1 MRATWGVRLSHSPW
15 NSGPSDF
22 ALHFRQFAE
31 HGAEDVGAI
40 REVACAEAVADL
52 LGFERGHKAKVLR
65 EFRGDGGTSRGDQL
79 VRFVDLPE
87 RDAAEDLECRG
98 GGDGESAVRALH
110 GTVSI
115 VQAAA
120 KDFLH
125 AECFNPH
132 AGQDDVG
139 DAIEGADFVEMDCLG
154 CLTVD
159 FAFGHCDAVKDRD
172 GPLFHEVGEFTAFDH
187 RADFGVGATLLMVV
201 MMTML
206 MLVPVVIVIMVM
218 IRMRVIV
225 FLMLMIVVVVA
236 AVPMFS
242 MLVFVMVLMLVAVF
256 MRVLVGVRMPVF
268 VAVTV
273 FLFLIVVMPAAVA
286 VVMFR
291 VRGAAMDVELHAL
304 DILPLGAV
312 VVHVK
317 VSEVQLAQFPFQRA
331 GFHAEVDQGTDHHV
345 AADSG
350 NAVEVESFHAGKSR
364 GRSRREAQAVSA
376 RKPGIPDGRWWP
388 KIPLLDL

>member
-1 MRATWGVRLSHSPW
+1 VVTGPPHVPTFASRETCATSIGL
-15 NSGPSDF
+15 GPSDA

-31 HGAEDVGAI
+31 HGAKDIGSI
-40 REVACAEAVADL
+40 REVARAEAIADL
-52 LGFERGHKAKVLR
+52 FGFKRGHEAKVLR
-65 EFRGDGGTSRGDQL
+65 EFRGDGGTRGGDEF

-87 RDAAEDLECRG
+87 RDASQYFECRG
-98 GGDGESAVRALH
+98 GGDGESAMRAFH
-110 GTVSI
+110 GAVSV

-125 AECFNPH
+125 TERFNSH
-132 AGQDDVG
+132 ASQDDVG
-139 DAIEGADFVEMDCLG
+139 DAIERADFVEMDCLG

-159 FAFGHCDAVKDRD
+159 FAFGHGDAVKDRD

-187 RADFGVGATLLMVV
+187 RANLGVGATLLMVV
-201 MMTML
+201 MMAVL
-206 MLVPVVIVIMVM
+206 MLVPVVIMIMVM

-236 AVPMFS
+236 AVPMFPGFV
-242 MLVFVMVLMLVAVF
+242 LVMVLMRVAVF
-256 MRVLVGVRMPVF
+256 VLVLVGVGMPVF

-273 FLFLIVVMPAAVA
+273 FLFFFMVMPAAVA
-286 VVMFR
+286 VGMFL
-291 VRGAAMDVELHAL
+291 VRGAAMDIELHAL

-317 VSEVQLAQFPFQRA
+317 VSEVQFAQFPFQRA

-364 GRSRREAQAVSA
+364 GRSQREAQAVSA
-376 RKPGIPDGRWWP
+376 RKPESLDGRC
-388 KIPLLDL
+388 